1 VSLTDLQ
8 LAATCPA
15 ALMHVASRK
24 ALWVPRHI
32 SFLNEKLLDVADGT
46 CKRLIVTMPP
56 RSGKSSLVSHYFPA
70 WYLGTH
76 PDNEILLVSYAS
88 DFASSWGRKARDVLE
103 EYGPSI
109 FDVSVSQTTR
119 ASDEWTIKGRR
130 GIMRTGG
137 VGAGLAGKGSHLLIV
152 DDPVKNAEE
161 AHSETHREKAWDGFI
176 SDAMTRLNKDASVV
190 VLMTR
195 WHEDDLGG
203 RILKELAYEGWEYL
217 RLPAIAEEGDAL
229 GRRPGE
235 ALWPEMFP
243 LPVLETI
250 RRRSSYWWAAL
261 YQGRPAP
268 AEGAC
273 FKREWIRRWTQGAK
287 TGTYDSG
294 GEVSNFEDL
303 YRFATVDFASSLAK
317 KADYTVVATFGL
329 TRGGKLL
336 LLDVVR
342 RHMEGPVIMQ
352 AIRDAWKTHRLHA
365 IYAETTILG
374 LQTAFVQLLRQS
386 GLPIRGFRADK
397 SKELRAMAA
406 QPFCEAGKLYFPE
419 RAPWLADFEHE
430 WLSFPHA
437 AHDDQLDAVVMGCI
451 AAQGN
456 RVHPTRAPEPKVH
469 PYSFKELWERAM
481 KQYDKRTGTIVCS

>member
-1 VSLTDLQ
+1 MTPEIR
-8 LAATCPA
+8 LAASSPA
-15 ALMHVASRK
+15 ALMHFASRK

-32 SFLNEKLLDVADGT
+32 SFLNERLMDVADGT
-46 CKRLIVTMPP
+46 CRRLIVTMPP
-56 RSGKSSLVSHYFPA
+56 RHGKSELVSHHLPA

-76 PDNEILLVSYAS
+76 PDNRVMLASYEAG
-88 DFASSWGRKARDVLE
+88 FAASWGRKARDILE
-103 EYGPSI
+103 EWGPKL
-109 FDVSVSQTTR
+109 FNVQVAQQTR
-119 ASDEWTIKGRR
+119 AADAWELQSRR
-130 GIMRTGG
+130 GGMVTA
-137 VGAGLAGKGSHLLIV
+137 GAGGALTGKGADLLIV
-152 DDPVKNAEE
+152 DDPVKSAEE
-161 AHSETHREKAWDGFI
+161 AHSETRRENIWDWFI
-176 SDAMTRLNKDASVV
+176 STAMSRLHPNASVV

-203 RILKELAYEGWEYL
+203 RILKELADEKWEYL
-217 RLPAIAEEGDAL
+217 RLPAIAEERDIL

-235 ALWPEMFP
+235 ALWSEMFP
-243 LPVLETI
+243 VEALRTI
-250 RRRSSYWWAAL
+250 EKRSSYWWAAL
-261 YQGRPAP
+261 YQCRPAP

-273 FKREWIRRWTQGAK
+273 FKREWIRRWQLGTAS
-287 TGTYDSG
+287 GTYAAG
-294 GEVSNFEDL
+294 GEVVRFDDL

-336 LLDVVR
+336 LLDLTR
-342 RHMEGPVIMQ
+342 RHMEGPVIMD
-352 AIRDAWKTHRLHA
+352 AIRSAYKGHKLHA
-365 IYAETTILG
+365 IFAETTVLNM
-374 LQTAFVQLLRQS
+374 QTAFVQLLRQA

-406 QPFCEAGKLYFPE
+406 QPFCEAGNLYFPE

-456 RVHPTRAPEPKVH
+456 RVRPTRSPEPAENPHTYKA
-469 PYSFKELWERAM
+469 LWARAM
-481 KQYDKRTGTIVCS
+481 KQYEKKTGIIVCS